1 MSFTTEVKEEIV
13 HNQYTSRQE
22 SKILKA
28 YLMSNMELSLKD
40 NEETWNIFSTIP
52 FILKFIHNI
61 LSKSYSIKKQFFY
74 SEVFFGKHK
83 KYRMSVNGELDRIQ
97 KELDIYSTIQKDG
110 LTEQDAISYLVGFFL
125 SIGSVNSP
133 KSSTYHLEFRIKNNL
148 VFESVCNCLN
158 KIGVEYKLIDRKANK
173 IVYFKK
179 SEIISDFLKAI
190 GAIESMFIFE
200 DSRIQ
205 KDFTNQIHRLNNLDI
220 SNIKK
225 TVNSSKELEQSI
237 NIIFQDDDKKT
248 KLNKNELLF
257 CELKIN
263 NPELSLQEITTIF
276 HDKYGIEISKSG
288 LNHYSRKIRK
298 LSQD

>member
-1 MSFTTEVKEEIV
+1 MSFTTEVKEELV
-13 HNQYTSRQE
+13 HNQYSDGQE
-22 SKILKA
+22 KKILKT

-40 NEETWNIFSTIP
+40 NNETWNIFSTIP
-52 FILKFIHNI
+52 FILKFLHNI
-61 LSKSYSIKKQFFY
+61 LSKSYAIKKQFYY

-83 KYRMSVNGELDRIQ
+83 KYRMSVNGELERIQ
-97 KELDIYSTIQKDG
+97 KELDIYSPITLQN
-110 LTEQDAISYLVGFFL
+110 LSESDAIAYLVGFFL

-133 KSSTYHLEFRIKNNL
+133 KSSTYHLEFRIKNNI
-148 VFESVCNCLN
+148 VFESISNCLN
-158 KIGVEYKLIDRKANK
+158 KIGVEYKIIDRKANK
-173 IVYFKK
+173 IIYFKK
-179 SEIISDFLKAI
+179 SEVISDFLKAI
-190 GAIESMFIFE
+190 GAIQSMFVFE

-237 NIIFQDDDKKT
+237 NIILANGDKKN
-248 KLNKNELLF
+248 KLNQNEILF

-263 NPELSLQEITTIF
+263 NPELSLQEIATIF
-276 HDKYGIEISKSG
+276 NNEYGIEISKSG

-298 LSQD
+298 LSQE